1 MLGDAICV
9 KHTQNPQAEPSKLR
23 FMNLLL
29 GLVSVYQ
36 LLGLGL
42 VSGANGLLGLG
53 ISLARASKTLLG
65 LGLNPLNRDRALSTL
80 GSFCRPVCKKRLQID
95 KSVWIQ
101 HVPTEIMTADS

>member
-9 KHTQNPQAEPSKLR
+9 LHIQNPRALQAEPSKPR

-29 GLVSVYQ
+29 CLVSVYQ

-65 LGLNPLNRDRALSTL
+65 LGLNPPNRDRAPSTL
-80 GSFCRPVCKKRLQID
+80 GSFAGLI
-95 KSVWIQ
+95 IA
-101 HVPTEIMTADS
+101 MTKNTPKIVMAQSLSLRDF